1 MFFLFSFIIAIT
13 FITLAV
19 LTSKIEI
26 DVENLEYDTITKK
39 KIVKIYVYLL
49 IFNKIKILRTDINKI
64 KLKIKKEKLA
74 IKLFQKN
81 KLDIN
86 IANSIDLKIK
96 KIDLLIEIG
105 TEDSALTA
113 ILVGVLS
120 SILGITIKMP
130 KYVVKPVYNNNIFK
144 IKLNGI
150 FTANLMQY
158 IYSQIKK
165 RRVDNYGRTS
175 NRKSYAN
182 CNG

>member
-1 MFFLFSFIIAIT
+1 MFFLFIFIIVIA
-13 FITLAV
+13 FIALAV
-19 LTSKIEI
+19 LTSKIGI
-26 DVENLEYDTITKK
+26 DVKKLEYDTKTKNNV
-39 KIVKIYVYLL
+39 VKIYVYLL
-49 IFNKIKILRTDINKI
+49 FFNKIKILRTDINKI
-64 KLKIKKEKLA
+64 KLKIKKEKLD

-81 KLDIN
+81 KLGIN
-86 IANSIDLKIK
+86 IVKSLGLKIK

-150 FTANLMQY
+150 FTLNLMQY